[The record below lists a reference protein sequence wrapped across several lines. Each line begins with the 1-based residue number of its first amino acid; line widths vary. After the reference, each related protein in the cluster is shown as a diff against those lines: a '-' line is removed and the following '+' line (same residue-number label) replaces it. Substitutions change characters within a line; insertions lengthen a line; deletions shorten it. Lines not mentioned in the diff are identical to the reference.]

1 MKTKFLLAAM
11 LVLSL
16 SIGSAYA
23 GTTKVEANKTE
34 MIGGNGKPIQIHK
47 HHHRK
52 LHRHHHVIVKH
63 R

>member
-34 MIGGNGKPIQIHK
+34 MIGGKEKPFK
-47 HHHRK
+47 F
-52 LHRHHHVIVKH
+52 HRHHHEKFHHRHHHMMKH
-63 R
+63 